1 MPYPIE
7 VFEEVASVS
16 DINPITDKLKEVIK
30 YFWPETFGAIEEEL
44 LEHFKVNDLSEIFD
58 KHNKFF
64 DAHLKDYTR
73 NKRISPIYWHLGVPS
88 GKFNVWLYYPKLNDG
103 SLFKIVNELVDPKI
117 KEVAKEV
124 EVLEM
129 KGSAKELNDQ
139 KEFLAEL
146 EDFKEELLRVAQ
158 LPYKPNQD
166 DGVLITAAPLHNLF
180 RHTKWKKSTQDCW
193 KKLEKGEYDWA
204 HLA

>member
-1 MPYPIE
+1 
-7 VFEEVASVS
+7 
-16 DINPITDKLKEVIK
+16 
-30 YFWPETFGAIEEEL
+30 
-44 LEHFKVNDLSEIFD
+44 
-58 KHNKFF
+58 
-64 DAHLKDYTR
+64 
-73 NKRISPIYWHLGVPS
+73 
-88 GKFNVWLYYPKLNDG
+88 
-103 SLFKIVNELVDPKI
+103 
-117 KEVAKEV
+117 
-124 EVLEM
+124 M

-146 EDFKEELLRVAQ
+146 EEFKEELLRVAQ

-204 HLA
+204 HLAYSIWPDRVRKECVKDLSMAIAHGLENICEVKPKEIKKKKLKDLKADPQLKIE